1 MAQVT
6 DQFTLDSAPLA
17 LTTDAAAAAHEATAP
32 AALKTT
38 TPALHETTDAAA
50 AAQAARA
57 AERKALQQR
66 RCGHATDGS
75 SSLFYEVGSGREAL
89 PVAPQAVRAKAC
101 SQYPLQARQVT
112 SLRKYLRT
120 EMDYEVI
127 TPEGIHLTLKM
138 KPSTRDEALTL
149 SFLTELLKASAR
161 APLCEWLHH
170 LSISPA
176 GLRPEDHQMVRML
189 IASTGPTS
197 LMAWAQDH
205 DLQVY
210 QAAAQEIAT
219 TWDDPHAANLLC
231 CEGEVPAKPNAAA
244 VKPYIQA
251 LSERAARWPENLR
264 PLLADLIKVALECL
278 PSKQHDYLVTLQHLL
293 QLSSQGLYEAL
304 LTLGQSLPKG
314 CALAALLQPEAW
326 TQSGA
331 NLHTFLAATKIQ
343 LKTKRARKATSKKS
357 RSKVAATP
365 NAIETAAP
373 TASEPERLEA
383 TETSIDAVPTASE
396 PECLEAAEANFDAVP
411 TASEPECLEAAEA
424 DFDAAPTASEP
435 ERLEFA
441 EAPAIIERDNFE
453 SAADEVEVLAT
464 SEAVR
469 GESEA
474 SSGATAVYPAEVM
487 GSSDEAKSAFTV
499 SSFALAVDKAMAEPA
514 RYGLVAELTEAE
526 GLIPDGADTVD
537 EGAQLGRAVRRCAS
551 SQFIRTELHPSKP
564 ESARAHQERQQQ
576 RKLQRKQRKQA
587 RRHHK

>member
-6 DQFTLDSAPLA
+6 DQVTLDSAPLA
-17 LTTDAAAAAHEATAP
+17 LTTDTAAATHEATAP
-32 AALKTT
+32 ASLKTT

-50 AAQAARA
+50 ATQAARA

-127 TPEGIHLTLKM
+127 TPEGTHLTLKM

-189 IASTGPTS
+189 IASTGPTR

-205 DLQVY
+205 DLPVY

-365 NAIETAAP
+365 NAIETA
-373 TASEPERLEA
+373 
-383 TETSIDAVPTASE
+383 V
-396 PECLEAAEANFDAVP
+396 
-411 TASEPECLEAAEA
+411 
-424 DFDAAPTASEP
+424 PTASEP

-453 SAADEVEVLAT
+453 SAVDEVEVLAT

-537 EGAQLGRAVRRCAS
+537 EGAPLGRAVRRCAY

>member
-6 DQFTLDSAPLA
+6 DQVTLDSAPLA

-120 EMDYEVI
+120 EMDYEII

-189 IASTGPTS
+189 IASTGPTR

-205 DLQVY
+205 DLPVY

-314 CALAALLQPEAW
+314 CA
-326 TQSGA
+326 
-331 NLHTFLAATKIQ
+331 
-343 LKTKRARKATSKKS
+343 
-357 RSKVAATP
+357 
-365 NAIETAAP
+365 
-373 TASEPERLEA
+373 
-383 TETSIDAVPTASE
+383 
-396 PECLEAAEANFDAVP
+396 
-411 TASEPECLEAAEA
+411 
-424 DFDAAPTASEP
+424 
-435 ERLEFA
+435 
-441 EAPAIIERDNFE
+441 
-453 SAADEVEVLAT
+453 
-464 SEAVR
+464 
-469 GESEA
+469 
-474 SSGATAVYPAEVM
+474 
-487 GSSDEAKSAFTV
+487 
-499 SSFALAVDKAMAEPA
+499 
-514 RYGLVAELTEAE
+514 
-526 GLIPDGADTVD
+526 
-537 EGAQLGRAVRRCAS
+537 
-551 SQFIRTELHPSKP
+551 
-564 ESARAHQERQQQ
+564 
-576 RKLQRKQRKQA
+576 
-587 RRHHK
+587 

>member
-6 DQFTLDSAPLA
+6 DQVPLDSAPLA
-17 LTTDAAAAAHEATAP
+17 LTTDTAAATHEATAP
-32 AALKTT
+32 ASLKTTTPASLKTT

-127 TPEGIHLTLKM
+127 TPEGTHLTLKM

-189 IASTGPTS
+189 IASTGPTR

-205 DLQVY
+205 DLPVY

-396 PECLEAAEANFDAVP
+396 PE
-411 TASEPECLEAAEA
+411 
-424 DFDAAPTASEP
+424 
-435 ERLEFA
+435 RLEFA
-441 EAPAIIERDNFE
+441 EATAIIERDNFE

-537 EGAQLGRAVRRCAS
+537 EGAPLGRAVRRCAS
-551 SQFIRTELHPSKP
+551 RQFIRTELHPSKP

>member
-6 DQFTLDSAPLA
+6 DQVPLDSAPLA
-17 LTTDAAAAAHEATAP
+17 LTTDTAAATHEATAP
-32 AALKTT
+32 ASLKTT

-127 TPEGIHLTLKM
+127 TPEGTHLTLKM

-149 SFLTELLKASAR
+149 SFLTELLKASVR

-189 IASTGPTS
+189 IASTGPTR

-205 DLQVY
+205 DLPVY

-331 NLHTFLAATKIQ
+331 NLHTFLAANKIQ

-373 TASEPERLEA
+373 TASELERLEA
-383 TETSIDAVPTASE
+383 TETSIDAVPTAFE
-396 PECLEAAEANFDAVP
+396 PERLEFAK
-411 TASEPECLEAAEA
+411 A

-537 EGAQLGRAVRRCAS
+537 EGAPLGRAVRRCAS
-551 SQFIRTELHPSKP
+551 RQFIRTELHPSKP